1 MLGDGSAKAFG
12 NTAQL
17 SVVAGVELDRNAEA
31 SVFFKT
37 NGLGAQSRK
46 VWWVARGT
54 AFLP

>member
-1 MLGDGSAKAFG
+1 MLGDGAAKAFG

-31 SVFFKT
+31 SVFLKT

-54 AFLP
+54 ALLP